1 MVLLLVALPLVAWLG
16 RALARAV
23 TRDRTLRLVLP
34 APLALTLWLSAVHAA
49 SSALG
54 SLGVGLPVATIGL
67 AVAGAALA
75 LRERSMRRGAD
86 DDGRRPSRALLAS
99 MVATAALLAP
109 AAFGFWFHDEI
120 GFTGHLSI
128 PAALQSGVYP
138 PRHLAMPDV
147 PLRYHYGF
155 DLLTACVTAL
165 TRVQLGAAIDL
176 ATLGLWCVAW
186 SLFWALGARLVGRRS
201 ALITPALALLAGG
214 VPLACDRPGPS
225 VWYGVLVACG
235 VGEQAVNAPVASYF
249 FQHPF
254 ALGLTLAATA
264 ALLVCE
270 RRPPS
275 RAARLFA
282 LGLVLALLSLAEI
295 ALFAATLPAVVAA
308 EALAFGPRLR
318 ARRDLARAA
327 VIVVVGALSLVAA
340 RLAGGFFAGA
350 DAMPPL
356 RVDLHAGYAGALA
369 ATLVWNAKTF
379 GVLLPLGAAGLVLAR
394 RGRVLFGLLAAGSLV
409 VVNGVRFVGTGDIV
423 KFATIASVALG
434 VLGSAALARLFA
446 RPTPGRVAVG
456 AALLAAATGASVA
469 FLAAFAL
476 DVSAIPARDR
486 APTTVTRARDGDR
499 VELTGT
505 MAAPCCRRRRRASTR
520 RPSRSRASGHR
531 AWRRPGSGRAGA
543 RRRSA

>member
-1 MVLLLVALPLVAWLG
+1 
-16 RALARAV
+16 
-23 TRDRTLRLVLP
+23 
-34 APLALTLWLSAVHAA
+34 
-49 SSALG
+49 
-54 SLGVGLPVATIGL
+54 
-67 AVAGAALA
+67 
-75 LRERSMRRGAD
+75 
-86 DDGRRPSRALLAS
+86 
-99 MVATAALLAP
+99 
-109 AAFGFWFHDEI
+109 
-120 GFTGHLSI
+120 
-128 PAALQSGVYP
+128 
-138 PRHLAMPDV
+138 MPDV

-282 LGLVLALLSLAEI
+282 LGLVLAL
-295 ALFAATLPAVVAA
+295 
-308 EALAFGPRLR
+308 
-318 ARRDLARAA
+318 RAA